1 MQFVEVVVTDIL
13 AAPGVER
20 HPEPGLH
27 GDRGLH
33 VGAEGDA
40 VPADGGGAGRLG
52 RAVAA
57 HAQDLQGQASAQGK
71 KCRPRPVFGTIFHVG
86 LEPGKWEP

>member
-27 GDRGLH
+27 RHPGLH
-33 VGAEGDA
+33 VGAEGHA
-40 VPADGGGAGRLG
+40 LPADGRGARRLG
-52 RAVAA
+52 RTVPA
-57 HAQDLQGQASAQGK
+57 HPKDVQGQAGPQGK
-71 KCRPRPVFGTIFHVG
+71 HS
-86 LEPGKWEP
+86 

>member
-33 VGAEGDA
+33 VGTEGDA
-40 VPADGGGAGRLG
+40 VPPDGGGAGRLG
-52 RAVAA
+52 RPVPA
-57 HAQDLQGQASAQGK
+57 HAQDVQGQARAQGK
-71 KCRPRPVFGTIFHVG
+71 NRCTCWLRELMASHRT
-86 LEPGKWEP
+86 WEP